1 MQVVY
6 TGEEMPETVTK
17 SIFLAGPT
25 PRNKQEVTSWRP
37 DAIKLLEDMGYDGV
51 VFVPEDRKGE
61 YKLEYDDQ
69 IGWEEKYLNLADCI
83 VFWVP
88 RDLTPDTKGFP
99 KMAAFVTN
107 VEFGHWYDSGKIVF
121 GAPEDAQKVGYLEHY
136 SEKFKVPMAKTLTE
150 TLENAMAMV
159 ENGPERT
166 GGERY
171 VPQLVWNTDSFQSWY
186 AAQKNAG
193 NRLDDARVLYT
204 FRPGLKDFVFLWVLK
219 VNMWVESEKRN
230 KSNEFVMARP
240 DISSVLMW
248 RKKLPLELSEVVIV
262 KEFRSP
268 ASTTDGFVHELP
280 GGSSPKKGT
289 PPEETAAEEIHEE
302 TGFYVKPER
311 IKFHEARQM
320 ASTLTSHKA
329 FLYSVELTEEE
340 IEWFKSQEGIIHG
353 NVEDTE
359 QTYIEVL
366 TVKELLKSTL
376 IDWSSL
382 GMIWSA
388 YYRSWDEDLYA

>member
-6 TGEEMPETVTK
+6 TGEEMPETFTK

-25 PRNKQEVTSWRP
+25 PRNKQEVESWRP
-37 DAIKLLEDMGYDGV
+37 DALKLLEDMGFTGT

-69 IGWEEKYLNLADCI
+69 IGWEEKYLNVADCI

-121 GAPEDAQKVGYLEHY
+121 GAPKDADKVGYLEHY
-136 SEKFKVPMAKTLTE
+136 SEKFKAPMAQTLTE
-150 TLENAMAMV
+150 TLQNAMEMLG
-159 ENGPERT
+159 NGAERT

-171 VPQLVWNTDSFQSWY
+171 VPLLVWNTDSFQNWY
-186 AAQKNAG
+186 DSVKKVG
-193 NRLDDARVLYT
+193 NRLDEARLLFT
-204 FRPGLKDFVFLWVLK
+204 FRPGLKSVFLWILK
-219 VNMWVESEKRN
+219 VKVWVESENRHKD
-230 KSNEFVMARP
+230 NEFVLSRT
-240 DISSVLMW
+240 DISSVLLW
-248 RKKLPLELSEVVIV
+248 RKKYPMEQSEVVIV

-268 ASTTDGFVHELP
+268 ASNLDGFVHELP

-302 TGFYVKPER
+302 TGFFVKPDR

-320 ASTLTSHKA
+320 ASTLSAHKS
-329 FLYSVELTEEE
+329 FLYSVELNEEE
-340 IEWFKSQEGIIHG
+340 MEWFKSQKDVMHG

-359 QTYIEVL
+359 QTYIEVF
-366 TVKELLKSTL
+366 TVKEILKNPN
-376 IDWSSL
+376 IDWSTL